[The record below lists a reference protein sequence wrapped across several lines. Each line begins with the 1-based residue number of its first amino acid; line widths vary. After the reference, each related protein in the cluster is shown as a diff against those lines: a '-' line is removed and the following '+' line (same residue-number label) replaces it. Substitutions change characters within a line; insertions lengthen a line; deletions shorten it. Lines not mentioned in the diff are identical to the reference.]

1 MRKADWYFD
10 FLSPFAYLQNCRL
23 DEFPSN
29 LYINRKPL
37 LFAGLLNHWGTKG
50 PAELYAK
57 RLFTYRH
64 VQWLAGQ
71 LEVPL
76 CFPEK
81 HPFNPIS
88 LLRLCIAAGCSK
100 KAVDAIFKCIWVEG
114 LSGDDPNN
122 WERFCEAVNIPESE
136 ASEKISRPDIKQE
149 LKLNGEEAIEQGIF
163 GVQTLVVDGHL
174 FWGSDSTDMALEYL
188 SDPQLFGSSEMKRLE
203 TLPGY

>member
-29 LYINRKPL
+29 LFINRKPL
-37 LFAGLLNHWGTKG
+37 LFAGLLSHWGTKG
-50 PAELYAK
+50 PVELSAK

-64 VQWLAGQ
+64 VQWLADN

-88 LLRLCIAAGCSK
+88 LLRLCIAADCSK
-100 KAVDAIFKCIWVEG
+100 KAVDEIFNCVWVEG
-114 LSGDDPNN
+114 LSGDAPDN
-122 WERFCEAVNIPESE
+122 WKRFCDAVNIPESK
-136 ASEKISRPDIKQE
+136 A
-149 LKLNGEEAIEQGIF
+149 LEQGIF
-163 GVQTLVVDGHL
+163 GVPTLVVDGNL
-174 FWGSDSTDMALEYL
+174 FWGFDSTDMAIEYI

-203 TLPGY
+203 TLSGY

>member
-29 LYINRKPL
+29 LDINRKPL
-37 LFAGLLNHWGTKG
+37 LFAGLLSHWGTKG
-50 PAELYAK
+50 PVELSAK

-76 CFPEK
+76 RFPEK

-88 LLRLCIAAGCSK
+88 LLRLCIAADCSK
-100 KAVDAIFKCIWVEG
+100 KAVDAIFNCVWVKG
-114 LSGDDPNN
+114 LTGDDPDN
-122 WERFCEAVNIPESE
+122 WARFCGAVNIQESE
-136 ASEKISRPDIKQE
+136 ASEKISSFEIKQE
-149 LKLNGEEAIEQGIF
+149 LKLNGEEALKKGIF
-163 GVQTLVVDGHL
+163 GVPTMVLDGNL
-174 FWGSDSTDMALEYL
+174 FWGLDSTDMAIEYL
-188 SDPQLFGSSEMKRLE
+188 SDSQLFSSYEMKRLE
-203 TLPGY
+203 RLPG

>member
-1 MRKADWYFD
+1 MYFD
-10 FLSPFAYLQNCRL
+10 FLSPFSYLQNYRL
-23 DEFPSN
+23 NELPSN
-29 LYINRKPL
+29 LFINRKPL

-50 PAELYAK
+50 PVELSAK

-64 VQWLAGQ
+64 VQWLADK

-100 KAVDAIFKCIWVEG
+100 KAVDAIFNCVWVEG
-114 LSGDDPNN
+114 LSGDDPDN
-122 WERFCEAVNIPESE
+122 WKRFCDAVNIPESKALE
-136 ASEKISRPDIKQE
+136 IIASSEVKQE
-149 LKLNGEEAIEQGIF
+149 LKLNGENALEQGIF
-163 GVQTLVVDGHL
+163 AVPTLVVDGNL
-174 FWGSDSTDMALEYL
+174 FWGFDSTDMAIEYL
-188 SDPQLFGSSEMKRLE
+188 SNPQLFSSSEMKRLE

>member
-29 LYINRKPL
+29 LFINRKPL

-50 PAELYAK
+50 PAEISAK
-57 RLFTYRH
+57 RLFSYRH

-71 LEVPL
+71 LGVPL
-76 CFPEK
+76 CFPGR

-88 LLRLCIAAGCSK
+88 LLRLCIAADCSK
-100 KAVDAIFKCIWVEG
+100 KAVDAIFNCVWVEG
-114 LSGDDPNN
+114 LTGDDPGN
-122 WERFCEAVNIPESE
+122 WKRFCDSVNITEFE
-136 ASEKISRPDIKQE
+136 ALEKISSHEIKQE
-149 LKLNGEEAIEQGIF
+149 LKSNGQEALEKGIF
-163 GVQTLVVDGHL
+163 GVPTLVMDGNL
-174 FWGSDSTDMALEYL
+174 FWGLDSTEMAIEYL
-188 SDPQLFGSSEMKRLE
+188 SDPQLFGSPEMKRLE

>member
-10 FLSPFAYLQNCRL
+10 FLSPFAYFQNCRL

-29 LYINRKPL
+29 LYIYRKPL

-64 VQWLAGQ
+64 VQWLADK

-88 LLRLCIAAGCSK
+88 LLRLCIAADCSK
-100 KAVDAIFKCIWVEG
+100 KAVDAIFKCVWVEG
-114 LSGDDPNN
+114 LSGDDPDN
-122 WERFCEAVNIPESE
+122 WKRFCDAVNIPESKALE
-136 ASEKISRPDIKQE
+136 IIASSEVKQE
-149 LKLNGEEAIEQGIF
+149 LKLNGEEALEQGIF
-163 GVQTLVVDGHL
+163 GVPSLVVEGHL

>member
-29 LYINRKPL
+29 LFINRKPL

-50 PAELYAK
+50 PVELSAK

-71 LEVPL
+71 LELPFCL
-76 CFPEK
+76 PEK

-88 LLRLCIAAGCSK
+88 LLRLCIAADCSK
-100 KAVDAIFKCIWVEG
+100 KAVDAIFNCVWVEDDTA
-114 LSGDDPNN
+114 LKRYLPIQSTSSVSWDFTTKDFTFGDIAN
-122 WERFCEAVNIPESE
+122 RKKLYKVCLFC
-136 ASEKISRPDIKQE
+136 Q
-149 LKLNGEEAIEQGIF
+149 KL
-163 GVQTLVVDGHL
+163 
-174 FWGSDSTDMALEYL
+174 
-188 SDPQLFGSSEMKRLE
+188 RL
-203 TLPGY
+203 

>member
-29 LYINRKPL
+29 LFINRKPL

-76 CFPEK
+76 CIPEK

-100 KAVDAIFKCIWVEG
+100 KAVDAIFNCVWVEG
-114 LSGDDPNN
+114 LSVNDPEN
-122 WERFCEAVNIPESE
+122 WERFCEAANISESE
-136 ASEKISRPDIKQE
+136 ASEKISRPEIKQE
-149 LKLNGEEAIEQGIF
+149 LKLNGEEALEQGIF
-163 GVQTLVVDGHL
+163 GVPTLVVEGHL
-174 FWGSDSTDMALEYL
+174 FWGSDSTDMVLEYL

-203 TLPGY
+203 TLLGY

>member
-1 MRKADWYFD
+1 MKKADWYFD

-29 LYINRKPL
+29 LYLNRKPL

-64 VQWLAGQ
+64 VQWLADK

-88 LLRLCIAAGCSK
+88 LLRLCIAADCNK
-100 KAVDAIFKCIWVEG
+100 KAVDAIFNCVWVEG
-114 LSGDDPNN
+114 LSGDDPDN
-122 WERFCEAVNIPESE
+122 WKRFCDAVNIPES
-136 ASEKISRPDIKQE
+136 
-149 LKLNGEEAIEQGIF
+149 
-163 GVQTLVVDGHL
+163 
-174 FWGSDSTDMALEYL
+174 
-188 SDPQLFGSSEMKRLE
+188 
-203 TLPGY
+203 

>member
-1 MRKADWYFD
+1 M
-10 FLSPFAYLQNCRL
+10 
-23 DEFPSN
+23 
-29 LYINRKPL
+29 

-50 PAELYAK
+50 PVELSAK

-71 LEVPL
+71 LELPL

-88 LLRLCIAAGCSK
+88 LLRLCIAADCSE
-100 KAVDAIFKCIWVEG
+100 KAVDAIFKCVWVEG
-114 LSGDDPNN
+114 LSGDDPSN

-136 ASEKISRPDIKQE
+136 ALDKISSPEIKQE
-149 LKLNGEEAIEQGIF
+149 LKLNGEKALEQGIF
-163 GVQTLVVDGHL
+163 GVPTLVMDGNL
-174 FWGSDSTDMALEYL
+174 FWGFDSTDMAIEYIY
-188 SDPQLFGSSEMKRLE
+188 DEKLFGSSEMKRLE

>member
-76 CFPEK
+76 CFPE
-81 HPFNPIS
+81 
-88 LLRLCIAAGCSK
+88 
-100 KAVDAIFKCIWVEG
+100 
-114 LSGDDPNN
+114 N

-136 ASEKISRPDIKQE
+136 ASEKILRPDIKQK
-149 LKLNGEEAIEQGIF
+149 LKLNGEQAIEQVIF
-163 GVQTLVVDGHL
+163 GVPTLVVDGHL